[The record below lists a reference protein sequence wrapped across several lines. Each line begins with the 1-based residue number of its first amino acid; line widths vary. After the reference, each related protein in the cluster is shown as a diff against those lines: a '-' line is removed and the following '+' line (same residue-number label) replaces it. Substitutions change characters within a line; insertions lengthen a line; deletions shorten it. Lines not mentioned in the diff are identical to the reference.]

1 MTLGELKQFISN
13 LPKEMDEY
21 YVMNGEI
28 GYLDPEDDDSAVYRL
43 DKPIIA
49 MYVDE
54 KTQEICFFHQTQED
68 VTNIMND
75 GNSKE
80 S

>member
-13 LPKEMDEY
+13 LPKEMDEF

-28 GYLDPEDDDSAVYRL
+28 GYLDPEDDNSAVYRL

-49 MYVDE
+49 LYIDE
-54 KTQEICFFHQTQED
+54 ASKEICLFHQTQED
-68 VTNIMND
+68 VTKIMND